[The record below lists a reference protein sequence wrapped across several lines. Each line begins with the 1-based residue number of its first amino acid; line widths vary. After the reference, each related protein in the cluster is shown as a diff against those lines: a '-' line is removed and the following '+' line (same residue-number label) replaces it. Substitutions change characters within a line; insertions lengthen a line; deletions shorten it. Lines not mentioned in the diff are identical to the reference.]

1 MGHMLWHGRQAT
13 VRRPVKL
20 FHNNHLTA
28 LLRLT
33 ALGSLGLSK
42 EGTSLLTGR
51 RKLLS
56 LLVYLARREGR
67 GFPRGEL
74 AALFWPESDE
84 SKARQSLRQALVELR
99 EVLGEG
105 LEVTDR
111 EVRLLPGVVELD
123 ANNFEREVDSGVN
136 AAADSRWDGDFLEG
150 LELTAGEELRVWI
163 EVEREQ
169 LRRRRAWLGEAL
181 VREAESRGAWPEALA
196 HAHRWVTALPHDQAA
211 HARLQALQGLAGQR
225 KESTPGGMA
234 LLTPD
239 LVARE
244 ADFAILTGLW
254 ERVNRGIPGLAL
266 IEGEDGTGKSRLL
279 EEFLRWARRRDQKL
293 LILRAR
299 AFEAERDRPLLLA
312 RHLLAPLADAPG
324 AAGAPAAAL
333 RALASFAPEF
343 AERFPNLPAGRPDD
357 LPEAVARVLAEAAG
371 EGRIVL
377 AVDDAHLAD
386 GPSREL
392 LVSLYRR
399 PVGGVLAVLTSGPE
413 AFALADLERRPAA
426 AGQLYR
432 VRLGPFDQDDLERA
446 LASMA
451 EFRPRDRAALAAR
464 LLAETGGNPLAAIE
478 LATALADQG
487 LIGPASD
494 GSWVTSLPPAGTP
507 LPLPTSLMETMAGRL
522 RELPPDATRTLQAA
536 AVLAREAD
544 IELLLELT
552 GYPAERLEAA
562 LGELVARRLVRLAP
576 DGSGR
581 IEFTHETLR
590 RLVYEGLPPM
600 RRQELHGAALAALR
614 RRSTRSSAT
623 QAAMAHHQA
632 RARRPRGRLR
642 SRLLAAAGVATV
654 ALVAVAVAALLLGR
668 SGSGDKTTRTLA
680 VLPLDSGGDTT
691 MVDLDRAAAEAL
703 GLALAHVAGLRIMDP
718 AVRLTSSGDARAAG
732 ADLVVRGQVERT
744 GTGLHLSG
752 TLRETSRLGNSV
764 AFGAVDGEVDE
775 LPQLAAR
782 LAGQLF
788 PNRLQTVPF
797 ELSAARTGSIPAL
810 RSYLNGVRLARQANL
825 EAAAQEYWQATR
837 TDPGFAAAWHGL
849 ARINGWFFL
858 ADRTRRMADSAAA
871 YATALLPH
879 EQLVLLGWRLFAHGH
894 PDDAEARFRQVLA
907 ISPGNVEGTIGL
919 AEVLYHH
926 NWSRGR
932 DELESAPYW
941 ESAVAADPT
950 DWRPHVHLWELSA
963 REGHLEEAARR
974 LRRAVEISHDTAG
987 DTRLLL
993 AQLEGDT
1000 ALSARVAR
1008 LPAANEWSL
1017 MQLATTEGIVTGRL
1031 DLARACLLRLTE
1043 AGHSGEIRA
1052 LAHEQLAFVALAE
1065 GRWREAMGEIARA
1078 RGLEPVSAA
1087 TTEALLWVAPFLPV
1101 SLTDSGRPAMRAR
1114 LARAPLRPVKRTF
1127 LFWMDHDRG
1136 RESLIRPYLD
1146 QLLAREA
1153 GDRGP
1158 GRPLPLPGPGTM
1170 RDSLA
1175 ELRPFLATSLT
1186 AWQRAVLGDTVGVVA
1201 ALDSAW
1207 EGAEAVQEELSPF
1220 YARPWD
1226 HYLKGVAL
1234 ERDGQTEQA
1243 ANWLAGSGTVSLA
1256 TLPYQAPA
1264 ALRRGRL
1271 LERLGQPALAIEAY
1285 RRVIRLW
1292 GGADPEF
1299 QSWVTEARDRLSA
1312 LGGESP

>member
-1 MGHMLWHGRQAT
+1 MGRMLGRGRQAA

-20 FHNNHLTA
+20 FQNNHLTA
-28 LLRLT
+28 QLRLT
-33 ALGSLGLSK
+33 ALGSLGLSR
-42 EGTSLLTGR
+42 EGNSLLAGR

-56 LLVYLARREGR
+56 LVVYLVRRDGR
-67 GFPRGEL
+67 SIPRGEL
-74 AALFWPESDE
+74 AALFWPESNE

-99 EVLGEG
+99 DVLGEG

-111 EVRLLPGVVELD
+111 EVRLRPGVVELD
-123 ANNFEREVDSGVN
+123 AESFEREVDDGAY
-136 AAADSRWDGDFLEG
+136 AAADAHWGGDFLEG
-150 LELTAGEELRVWI
+150 LELSAGEELRIWI
-163 EVEREQ
+163 EAEREQ

-181 VREAESRGAWPEALA
+181 VRDAESRGAWPEALA
-196 HAHRWVTALPHDQAA
+196 HADRWATALPQDPVAQV
-211 HARLQALQGLAGQR
+211 RLRALQGLGSQHKDA
-225 KESTPGGMA
+225 TPGGMA

-279 EEFLRWARRRDQKL
+279 EEFLRWAQRRDPKL
-293 LILRAR
+293 LILRFR

-312 RHLLAPLADAPG
+312 RHLLAPLAGAPG
-324 AAGAPAAAL
+324 AAAAPAAAL

-343 AERFPNLPAGRPDD
+343 AERFPSLPAGRPDD

-371 EGRIVL
+371 ESRIVL

-386 GPSREL
+386 RPSREL
-392 LVSLYRR
+392 LETLYRR
-399 PVGGVLAVLTSGPE
+399 PVGGVLVVLTAAPE
-413 AFALADLERRPAA
+413 TFALGDLERRPAT
-426 AGQLYR
+426 AGQLFR

-451 EFRPRDRAALAAR
+451 EFRPPDRAALAAR
-464 LLAETGGNPLAAIE
+464 ILAETGGNPLAAIE

-487 LIGPASD
+487 LIGPAPD
-494 GSWVTSLPPAGTP
+494 GSWVTSLPPAGSP
-507 LPLPTSLMETMAGRL
+507 LPLPTSLMETMARRL
-522 RELPPDATRTLQAA
+522 RELAPDASRTLQAA

-552 GYPAERLEAA
+552 GYPAERLETA
-562 LGELVARRLVRLAP
+562 LGELVARRQVRLAP

-623 QAAMAHHQA
+623 LAAMAHHQA
-632 RARRPRGRLR
+632 RARRAPSAVR
-642 SRLLAAAGVATV
+642 SRLLAT
-654 ALVAVAVAALLLGR
+654 AALALLALAAALWGR
-668 SGSGDKTTRTLA
+668 ARSAGAGGLILA
-680 VLPLDSGGDTT
+680 VLPFDAGGDTSL
-691 MVDLDRAAAEAL
+691 VDLDRAAAEAL
-703 GLALAHVAGLRIMDP
+703 GLALAHATGLTVMDP
-718 AVRLTSSGDARAAG
+718 AVRLTSPGDARAAG
-732 ADLVVRGQVERT
+732 AKLMVQGQVERT

-752 TLRETSRLGNSV
+752 TLRDASRLGRTV
-764 AFGAVDGEVDE
+764 ALAAVDGEVDE

-782 LAGQLF
+782 LAEQLF
-788 PNRLQTVPF
+788 PDRLQTIPF
-797 ELSAARTGSIPAL
+797 ELSAARTSSMPAL
-810 RSYLNGVRLARQANL
+810 RSYLNGVRLGRQANL

-871 YATALLPH
+871 YATRLLPH
-879 EQLVLLGWRLFAHGH
+879 EQLVLLGWQLFAYGH

-926 NWSRGR
+926 NWTRGR
-932 DELESAPYW
+932 DPLESRPFW
-941 ESAVAADPT
+941 ESAAAADPT
-950 DWRPHVHLWELSA
+950 DWRPHVHLWELA
-963 REGHLEEAARR
+963 AKEGQWAEAARR
-974 LRRAVEISHDTAG
+974 LRRSVEISHDTAG

-1000 ALSARVAR
+1000 AGLEDRVSR
-1008 LPAANEWSL
+1008 LPAANEWGL
-1017 MQLATTEGIVTGRL
+1017 MQLATTEAMVLGRL
-1031 DLARACLLRLTE
+1031 DFARACLSRLTE
-1043 AGHSGEIRA
+1043 PGHSGEVRA
-1052 LAHEQLAFVALAE
+1052 LAHEQLAYVALTE
-1065 GRWREAMGEIARA
+1065 GHWREAMQEIARA

-1087 TTEALLWVAPFLPV
+1087 TTEALLWAAPFLPV
-1101 SLTDSGRPAMRAR
+1101 SLTDSGRPAMRTR

-1136 RESLIRPYLD
+1136 REPLLRPYLD

-1153 GDRGP
+1153 GDRRP
-1158 GRPLPLPGPGTM
+1158 GQPLPVPPAGTM

-1175 ELRPFLATSLT
+1175 ELRPFLMTSLE
-1186 AWQRAVLGDTVGVVA
+1186 AWQRAAEGDSVGVIA
-1201 ALDSAW
+1201 TLDSAW
-1207 EGAEAVQEELSPF
+1207 EGAEAVQEEISPF

-1226 HYLKGVAL
+1226 HYLMGIAL
-1234 ERDGQTEQA
+1234 EHSGQNEQA
-1243 ANWLAGSGTVSLA
+1243 ASWLAGSGTVSLA

-1264 ALRRGRL
+1264 ALRRARL
-1271 LERLGQPALAIEAY
+1271 LERLGRPAEAIGAY
-1285 RRVIRLW
+1285 QRAVRLW
-1292 GGADPEF
+1292 SAADPEF
-1299 QSWVTEARDRLSA
+1299 QPWVTEARDRIAA
-1312 LGGESP
+1312 LGGERP